1 MASRRRG
8 RIIAFQ
14 ALYAWD
20 INERDAAS
28 AASFDWLDEDPGTE
42 TLSFAQL
49 LVAGTIEAI
58 VEVDE
63 AIRTQLEHWNFD
75 RLARVDLAVL
85 RLGAFCLIHRTE
97 IPARVTIDEAVA
109 IAKEYGS
116 PDSYRFVNGI
126 LDGIRKRR
134 DIS

>member
-8 RIIAFQ
+8 RIIGFQ

-20 INERDAAS
+20 VNERDAVS
-28 AASFDWLDEDPGTE
+28 ATSFDWLDDDPGAE
-42 TLSFAQL
+42 TLSFARL
-49 LVAGTIEAI
+49 LVAGTIEAV
-58 VEVDE
+58 VEVGE
-63 AIRTQLEHWNFD
+63 AIRSQLEHWNFD

-109 IAKEYGS
+109 IAKDYGS

-134 DIS
+134 NIS